1 MTRADLVLLLLV
13 MFCLP
18 FVYQAFWSHDS
29 TAHYADILTDNHQH
43 QSINLQQDQQIEIK
57 GVLGQSR
64 LEVNHGRI
72 RFVHSP
78 CKGKV
83 CIRQGWLSTAGAFA
97 ACLPN
102 KIAIQLSRGQG
113 QYDSIN
119 F

>member
-18 FVYQAFWSHDS
+18 FVYQAFWSEDT
-29 TAHYADILTDNHQH
+29 TALYADILLDDHHQR
-43 QSINLQQDQQIEIK
+43 IDLQQDRQFELT
-57 GVLGQSR
+57 GTLGPTR
-64 LEVNHGRI
+64 LEINHGRI

-78 CKGKV
+78 CKGKI
-83 CIRQGWLSTAGAFA
+83 CIRQGWISTAGAFA

-102 KIAIQLSRGQG
+102 KVAIQLVGEQG